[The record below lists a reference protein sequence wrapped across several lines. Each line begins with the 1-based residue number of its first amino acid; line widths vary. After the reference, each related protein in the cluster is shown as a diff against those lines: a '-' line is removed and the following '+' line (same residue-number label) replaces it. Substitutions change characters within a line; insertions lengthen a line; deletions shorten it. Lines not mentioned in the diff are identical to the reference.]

1 VTTVRD
7 FSKSTYQRKKVAVNK
22 VKVQR
27 KPIEWGK
34 YLRPLRT
41 IALGVAGVS
50 LAFGIV
56 LVAKR
61 AVCSTTFFRLRNIEV
76 SSAKRLTQEEI
87 LALVGVEAGQ
97 DMARMNLKRMGEQL
111 AQNPWVETVRIHRYF
126 PDRLSIAISER
137 EPMAIV
143 NMGFIYYL
151 DKKGTVF
158 KVLNQGDKLDY
169 PVVTGFSEEE
179 MSSNPAGTREALKAT
194 CELLGIL
201 REKGA
206 FILADV
212 SEIHYDKG
220 YGFTLFTSSGALPVK
235 VGSGDFAAKVDRLAR
250 IYRDLMAQHPSLQY
264 IDLDYNDKIVVKK
277 S

>member
-1 VTTVRD
+1 M
-7 FSKSTYQRKKVAVNK
+7 AVNK

-41 IALGVAGVS
+41 IALGAAGVS
-50 LAFGIV
+50 LVFGIV
-56 LVAKR
+56 FAAYR
-61 AVCSTTFFRLRNIEV
+61 AVSSITFFRLRNIEV
-76 SSAKRLTQEEI
+76 SSAKHLTQNEI

-111 AQNPWVETVRIHRYF
+111 AQSPWVDTVRIHRYF
-126 PDRLSIAISER
+126 PDRLSIAILER
-137 EPMAIV
+137 EPLALV

-179 MSSNPAGTREALKAT
+179 MNSNPAGTREALKTT

-220 YGFTLFTSSGALPVK
+220 YGFTLFTASGALPVK
-235 VGSGDFAAKVDRLAR
+235 VGSGDFAAKLDRFAR
-250 IYRDLMAQHPSLQY
+250 IYRDLMAQRTSLQY

>member
-1 VTTVRD
+1 VRD
-7 FSKSTYQRKKVAVNK
+7 FSNSSYQRKKVAANK
-22 VKVQR
+22 VRIQR
-27 KPIEWGK
+27 KPINWGK

-41 IALGVAGVS
+41 IS
-50 LAFGIV
+50 LAAAGFSLLFGSV
-56 LVAKR
+56 FVAYR
-61 AVCSTTFFRLRNIEV
+61 AIGSTTFFRLKNIEV
-76 SSAKRLTQEEI
+76 SSAKRLTQAEI

-126 PDRLSIAISER
+126 PDRLSISITER
-137 EPMAIV
+137 EPLAIV

-179 MSSNPAGTREALKAT
+179 MSSNPAGTREALKTT
-194 CELLGIL
+194 CELLGVL
-201 REKGA
+201 RAKGA

-220 YGFTLFTSSGALPVK
+220 YGFTLFTNSGALPVK
-235 VGSGDFAAKVDRLAR
+235 VGAGDFAAKVDRLAR
-250 IYRDLMAQHPSLQY
+250 IYPELMAQRTLLHY

>member
-1 VTTVRD
+1 MRD
-7 FSKSTYQRKKVAVNK
+7 FSSSTYQRRKVAPNK
-22 VKVQR
+22 VRIQR

-34 YLRPLRT
+34 YLRPLGR
-41 IALGVAGVS
+41 IALGLAGIS
-50 LAFGIV
+50 LACGIV
-56 LVAKR
+56 FAAKR
-61 AVCSTTFFRLRNIEV
+61 AIDSTTFFRLKNIEV

-97 DMARMNLKRMGEQL
+97 DMSRMNLKRMGEQL

-126 PDRLSIAISER
+126 PDRLSISITER
-137 EPMAIV
+137 EPLAIV
-143 NMGFIYYL
+143 NMGYIYYL
-151 DKKGTVF
+151 DRKGTVF

-179 MSSNPAGTREALKAT
+179 MNSNPAVTREALKTT

-201 REKGA
+201 QEKGS

-220 YGFTLFTSSGALPVK
+220 YGFTLFTNSGALPVK
-235 VGSGDFAAKVDRLAR
+235 VGAGDFSAKIDRFAR
-250 IYRDLMAQHPSLQY
+250 IYKDLMVQRASLQY
-264 IDLDYNDKIVVKK
+264 IDLDYLDKIVVKK

>member
-1 VTTVRD
+1 VRD
-7 FSKSTYQRKKVAVNK
+7 FSNSTYQRKKVAVNK
-22 VKVQR
+22 VKIQR
-27 KPIEWGK
+27 KPINWGK

-41 IALGVAGVS
+41 IALGAAGFSLLFGSVFVAY
-50 LAFGIV
+50 
-56 LVAKR
+56 R
-61 AVCSTTFFRLRNIEV
+61 AIGSTTFFRLKNIEV
-76 SSAKRLTQEEI
+76 SSAKRLTQAEI

-126 PDRLSIAISER
+126 PDRLSISITER
-137 EPMAIV
+137 EPLAIV

-179 MSSNPAGTREALKAT
+179 MSSNPAGTKEALKTT

-201 REKGA
+201 RVKGA

-220 YGFTLFTSSGALPVK
+220 YGFTLFTNSGALPVK

-250 IYRDLMAQHPSLQY
+250 IYPDLMAQRALLHY